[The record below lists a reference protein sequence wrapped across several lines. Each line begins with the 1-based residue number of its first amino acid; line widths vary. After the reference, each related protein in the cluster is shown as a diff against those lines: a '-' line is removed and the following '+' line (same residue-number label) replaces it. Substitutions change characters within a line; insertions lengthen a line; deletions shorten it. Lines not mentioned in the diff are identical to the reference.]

1 VPALSSSL
9 ISPTLEQLAG
19 DPGSQLRPAG
29 YPGLREYLLAVPNPR
44 DPRGVLHSLASV
56 LLASVAAV
64 LAGAQSLAAIGEW
77 VADAPPGVLGVRFDP
92 LAGRFR
98 PPGEATIRR
107 VLKAV
112 DAGQFDAAVT
122 SWLASATAAGGR
134 RRVVAVDGKA
144 LRGTRHS
151 AAGGQAAHLLA
162 AIDQQALAVLAQTA
176 VDGKTN
182 EITGSRRC
190 RAHWISPEPSSPP
203 MHCIPSASMPI
214 TWSPARKRTTS

>member
-162 AIDQQALAVLAQTA
+162 AID
-176 VDGKTN
+176 GKTN